1 MLNVVAS
8 TVFHA
13 LVVMCHPT
21 FENHDGIKVGTANY
35 CVIAMPVEYK
45 YDNLEACEAK
55 LKEFTKY
62 EDMADLE
69 KIAIGPG
76 GTYVG
81 VCHAS
86 AEELSL
92 ERPVEGEGA
101 RRQIV
106 QLYGPKGDGV

>member
-21 FENHDGIKVGTANY
+21 FENHDGIKVGTSNY
-35 CVIAMPVEYK
+35 CLIAMPVEFK
-45 YDNLEACEAK
+45 YDNREACEAK

-62 EDMADLE
+62 EDMATLE
-69 KIAIGPG
+69 ETAMGPG

-81 VCHAS
+81 VCHPS
-86 AEELSL
+86 EGELPL
-92 ERPVEGEGA
+92 NRPVEGIGA
-101 RRQIV
+101 RKQIV
-106 QLYGPKGDGV
+106 NLYGPKGDGV